1 MDEYRNCESSY
12 TTDEFDETIYGTAI
26 VMIDDARMTLHYEDD
41 SFHCSEEWRGD
52 FKDGAYHLLK
62 FENGYST
69 GGSAMLK
76 RIGGRVLAGTWAA
89 DGYSGEWNIVLK

>member
-1 MDEYRNCESSY
+1 MEYRNCKSSY
-12 TTDEFDETIYGTAI
+12 TSDGFEETVWGKAI
-26 VMIDDARMTLHYEDD
+26 VVIDDTRMTMHYEDNLGR
-41 SFHCSEEWRGD
+41 SEEWRGD